1 MHANKTFMSDVNK
14 NIRILKTKQIP
25 WQMVSSTNRLIKEF
39 ETQKHLKSKKKQDK
53 LNNSIKIC
61 VKIGIP
67 FSYTFI

>member
-39 ETQKHLKSKKKQDK
+39 ETQKHLKSKKSKT
-53 LNNSIKIC
+53 NSTIQSKS
-61 VKIGIP
+61 VLK
-67 FSYTFI
+67 